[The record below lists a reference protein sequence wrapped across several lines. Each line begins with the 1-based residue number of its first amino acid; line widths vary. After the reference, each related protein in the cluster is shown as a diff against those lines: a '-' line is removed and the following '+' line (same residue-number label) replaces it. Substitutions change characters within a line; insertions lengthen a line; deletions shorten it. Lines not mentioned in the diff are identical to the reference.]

1 MNKILDVE
9 KILEMMPHRYPFL
22 LLDRLLKVEKDEFA
36 IGLKN
41 VTINEPFF
49 LGHFPKQKVMP
60 GVLIVECMA
69 QTSGALVVNSFG
81 EKAKGKL
88 VYFMSIEKARFRKLV
103 TPGDQLIVEVKKKFQ
118 HPFYGKVISR
128 SIKIHAHDEKNNF
141 KEGVLVQIIESKP
154 ISKLKTWQVIDK

>member
-22 LLDRLLKVEKDEFA
+22 LLDRLIKVEKDEFA

-81 EKAKGKL
+81 DKAKGKL

-103 TPGDQLIVEVKKKFQ
+103 IPGDQLLIEVKKKQARKSVWKFECVA
-118 HPFYGKVISR
+118 KVDNEIVSDAT
-128 SIKIHAHDEKNNF
+128 ITAMIVD
-141 KEGVLVQIIESKP
+141 
-154 ISKLKTWQVIDK
+154 

>member
-1 MNKILDVE
+1 MDKILDIE
-9 KILEMMPHRYPFL
+9 NILEMMPHRYPFL
-22 LLDRLLKVEKDEFA
+22 LIDRLLKVDKDEYA
-36 IGLKN
+36 VGLKN

-69 QTSGALVVNSFG
+69 QTSGALVVSSFG

-103 TPGDQLIVEVKKKFQ
+103 TPGDQLIVEVRKKQARKSVWKFECCA
-118 HPFYGKVISR
+118 KVDSEIVSDAT
-128 SIKIHAHDEKNNF
+128 ITAMIVE
-141 KEGVLVQIIESKP
+141 
-154 ISKLKTWQVIDK
+154 